1 MIRVTYMTIRKN
13 QRAVTTACHS
23 KHVCLLGMLVRK
35 LVRAPPAVSYWLGV
49 GQTRAFERG
58 DDIIFLR
65 HGTPRRSATLLERQL
80 RYLRRV
86 FTFVPLREFAASFGA
101 PRVPGRRRRAAI
113 VFDDGVRSN
122 VRVAYPLL
130 RALGIPATFFVC
142 PGLIEE
148 RRWLWS
154 HEARRRLQFAAP
166 SLREELARE
175 VGAPPEVEAFVHW
188 MKQLDFRSRTRV
200 EAMLKH
206 ATAAF
211 VPSEPDR
218 EAFDLAG
225 WDELRALDPAIVTVG
240 SHTMTHPVLPSM
252 SDGEIEAELSDSRRM
267 IEAKLARPVEFFSYP
282 NGDFDERTLAGVRR
296 YYRAAVTCKAEET
309 PADPHLMR
317 DVHLPRGVLS
327 LAWKLN
333 HP

>member
-1 MIRVTYMTIRKN
+1 MLIRK
-13 QRAVTTACHS
+13 V
-23 KHVCLLGMLVRK
+23 
-35 LVRAPPAVSYWLGV
+35 VRAPRAFSYWLGV
-49 GQTRAFERG
+49 AQTRAFEQG

-65 HGTPRRSATLLERQL
+65 HGTPRSSAPLLERQL

-113 VFDDGVRSN
+113 VFDDGLRSN
-122 VRVAYPLL
+122 VQVAYPIL

-142 PGLIEE
+142 PGLIEN

-166 SLREELARE
+166 PLREELARE
-175 VGAPPEVEAFVHW
+175 FGAPPEVEAFIDW
-188 MKQLDFRSRTRV
+188 MKKLDFRRRIRV
-200 EAMLKH
+200 EAMLMQ

-211 VPSEPDR
+211 VPSEADR

-225 WDELRALDPAIVTVG
+225 WDEFRALDPAIVTVG

-252 SDGEIEAELSDSRRM
+252 SDGEIEAELKDSRRM
-267 IEAKLARPVEFFSYP
+267 IEAKLARAAEFFSYP
-282 NGDFDERTLAGVRR
+282 NGDFDDRTLAGVRR
-296 YYRAAVTCKAEET
+296 YYQAAVICKAET
-309 PADPHLMR
+309 PVDPHLMR
-317 DVHLPRGVLS
+317 EVHLGRGTLS
-327 LAWKLN
+327 LAWRLN